1 MSKNTMLPKAET
13 EINGQRYL
21 LDAQGNLYPLE
32 NIKEVDMLRHELV
45 RELLV
50 QALETQETLR
60 AFKRKVLND
69 LHSFVDLS
77 TEKYGA
83 RIGGRKGNA
92 QFLSF
97 DNKLKI
103 QIQVHET
110 LAFDERLQA
119 AKALIDECL
128 QDWAKD
134 ANTNLK
140 VLIADAFKVN
150 RQRQVDTK
158 RILSLRKL
166 EIHDERWQNAMS
178 AIGESLSVQHS
189 KEYVRFYIAGEQGEY
204 VPVSLDIAAL

>member
-1 MSKNTMLPKAET
+1 MNITPLPTAEK
-13 EINGQRYL
+13 EINGQKYM
-21 LDAQGNLYPLE
+21 LDGQGNLCPLQ
-32 NIKEVDMLRHELV
+32 NVREVDMLRHELV
-45 RELLV
+45 HELLG

-60 AFKRKVLND
+60 EFKRRVLAD

-83 RIGGRKGNA
+83 KIGGKKGNV

-97 DNKLKI
+97 DSKLKI
-103 QIQVHET
+103 QLQVHET

-119 AKALIDECL
+119 AKSLIDECL
-128 QDWAKD
+128 QDWAKG
-134 ANTNLK
+134 ANANLQ
-140 VLIADAFKVN
+140 VLVSDAFKVN
-150 RQRQVDTK
+150 KQKRVDTK

-189 KEYVRFYIAGEQGEY
+189 KEYVRFYIANERGEY
-204 VPVSLDIAAL
+204 MPVSLDIAAL

>member
-1 MSKNTMLPKAET
+1 MSTTQLPTAET
-13 EINGQRYL
+13 EINGQKYM
-21 LDAQGNLYPLE
+21 LDGQGNLYPLK

-45 RELLV
+45 HELLG
-50 QALETQETLR
+50 QALEAQKTLR
-60 AFKRKVLND
+60 EFKRKVLDD

-77 TEKYGA
+77 TEKYNA
-83 RIGGRKGNA
+83 KIGGKKGNV

-119 AKALIDECL
+119 AKSLIDECL
-128 QDWAKD
+128 QDWARG
-134 ANTNLK
+134 ANANLQ
-140 VLIADAFKVN
+140 VLISDAFKVN
-150 RQRQVDTK
+150 KQQQVDTR

-189 KEYVRFYIAGEQGEY
+189 KEYLRFYIANERGEY
-204 VPVSLDIAAL
+204 MPISLDIAAL